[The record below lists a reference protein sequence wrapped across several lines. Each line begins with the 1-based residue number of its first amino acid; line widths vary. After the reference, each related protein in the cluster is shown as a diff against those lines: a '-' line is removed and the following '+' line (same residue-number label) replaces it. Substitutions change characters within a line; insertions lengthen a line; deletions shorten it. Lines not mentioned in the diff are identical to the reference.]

1 MLKRFAHR
9 KPQKPKTLQV
19 IIAAW
24 QVRMMSFVR
33 VVQEVTRSKGYNT
46 VVAQERV
53 TTESRRVDDP
63 EISISDV
70 SASGGAG
77 ACHVSTSFD

>member
-1 MLKRFAHR
+1 M
-9 KPQKPKTLQV
+9 
-19 IIAAW
+19 
-24 QVRMMSFVR
+24 R